1 VAKQLKIKLIRSP
14 IGRPQKQRDVL
25 RGLGLR
31 KMNSTVCLQ
40 DTVEI
45 RGMVNKVAHLVSVQE
60 CEGDAR

>member
-31 KMNSTVCLQ
+31 KMNRTVCLQ